1 MGRGRPRCIFGE
13 EGPISYFLP
22 APRDNYEFSVARCG
36 LFPAKWL
43 IFNSGGGQKLVALS
57 HQNVAYFHAQKWRIW
72 LILKIGGLIVK
83 MWLKFVEY
91 GLNLQ

>member
-1 MGRGRPRCIFGE
+1 M
-13 EGPISYFLP
+13 
-22 APRDNYEFSVARCG
+22 DSVARCG
-36 LFPAKWL
+36 LFPAKGL

-72 LILKIGGLIVK
+72 LILKIGGLIVE